1 MPIAPGNIRA
11 PGKFDGALPWLFAA
25 LGFTIPIGTAP
36 SNLFFALVV
45 LTALALPERRAR
57 LVAFLTHPVA
67 RAALL
72 LFALLTLGC
81 LHGDAPLGDRL
92 RTLWKYAD
100 LLLIGLLIPLLALPE
115 HRYKALLGF
124 MAAQGLT
131 LALSTL
137 FWLGVLPDGKWRI
150 GDGTASATIFKL
162 HIQQS
167 WLMALFAFACFVLAG
182 TSHDRRWRW
191 GLYGLCALAVT
202 NILFMVQGRTG
213 YAVLAVLIVLACF
226 MRFRWRGLFVAAAL
240 GGLLGSAGLHF
251 SPQLTSGI
259 TRAVNDVRTWDPA
272 MGAQPGSSQG
282 LRLDYWYHS
291 LPVVLEHA
299 ALGAGTGSFRQAF
312 AKQVEGTKVVR
323 TTNPHQQFL
332 LIGVEA
338 GLPGL
343 AALIFLFWTLWS
355 AATRLPPA
363 RRDMVRGLA
372 VATAAGCLFNS
383 FLHDHTEGMFFAW
396 AIAALFGGGQ
406 MADASPA
413 DRI

>member
-1 MPIAPGNIRA
+1 MRMPP
-11 PGKFDGALPWLFAA
+11 ALWSNAFPWLFAV
-25 LGFTIPIGTAP
+25 LGFSIPIGTAP
-36 SNLFFALVV
+36 SNLFLALVV
-45 LTALALPERRAR
+45 ATALAMPERRTR
-57 LVAFLTHPVA
+57 LTTFLTHPVA

-72 LFALLTLGC
+72 LFGLLALGC
-81 LHGDAPLGDRL
+81 LHGEAPFPDRL

-100 LLLIGLLIPLLALPE
+100 LLLIGLLIPLLADTE
-115 HRYKALLGF
+115 SRRKALVGF

-137 FWLGVLPDGKWRI
+137 FWLGVLPDGEWRV

-182 TSHDRRWRW
+182 ERPAGRQRWAFYA
-191 GLYGLCALAVT
+191 LSALAVT

-213 YAVLAVLIVLACF
+213 YAVLTILIVLAFF
-226 MRFRWRGLFVAAAL
+226 MRFRWRGLLV
-240 GGLLGSAGLHF
+240 AGLFGVGVGSVGLHL

-259 TRAVNDVRTWDPA
+259 TRAVADVRAWDPA
-272 MGAQPGSSQG
+272 VGALPGSSQG

-291 LPVVLEHA
+291 LPVVLDHA
-299 ALGAGTGSFRQAF
+299 AIGAGTGSFRQAF
-312 AKQVEGTKVVR
+312 AKQVEGSKVVR

-343 AALIFLFWTLWS
+343 AALLLLFWTLWS
-355 AATRLPPA
+355 AAGHLPPA
-363 RRDMVRGLA
+363 RRDLARGLA
-372 VATAAGCLFNS
+372 VATATGCLFNS

-396 AIAALFGGGQ
+396 AIAALFGG
-406 MADASPA
+406 SEPS
-413 DRI
+413 RS